1 VEYPGASVAAGNIA
15 PILAVMEAYEVERYF
30 SGLGRRTMQ
39 LNARSVFYEENYHTT
54 ILLAIEDITER
65 HANERG
71 VNELLYQKDV
81 WLQELQ
87 HRVANAPRNWL
98 LGIA

>member
-1 VEYPGASVAAGNIA
+1 VADDAAEYSQR
-15 PILAVMEAYEVERYF
+15 IL
-30 SGLGRRTMQ
+30 RT
-39 LNARSVFYEENYHTT
+39 NYHTT
-54 ILLAIEDITER
+54 ILLAVEDITER
-65 HANERG
+65 RANERG

-81 WLQELQ
+81 LLQELQ